1 MICDEVGRGF
11 AFLGS
16 TYGLAIVAGIG
27 IASYSEAGII
37 MALAASAGCL
47 AMEITSIVDAVKVA
61 KVNVHNRSGKKKVF
75 RGRYG
80 KTSNE
85 KIAIVT
91 LSEGKINFEGG
102 I

>member
-1 MICDEVGRGF
+1 MNTPKEGVHTFKVNRDATKCDIKNAVEKIF
-11 AFLGS
+11 K
-16 TYGLAIVAGIG
+16 
-27 IASYSEAGII
+27 
-37 MALAASAGCL
+37 
-47 AMEITSIVDAVKVA
+47 VKVA

-91 LSEGKINFEGG
+91 LSEGTINFEGG